1 MTAPAINQLVTY
13 AGGLYRVAATNG
25 DLLTLDGV
33 ADAHRNCRPRCTV
46 LASDVTVVYA
56 RQCPVAAD
64 SGHLGEKVA
73 HHTGDGDSEADS

>member
-33 ADAHRNCRPRCTV
+33 ADAQRNCRPRCTV